1 MKKERFGLELAAA
14 RTRRGFTQAEL
25 AEAVGV
31 TERSISLWERGKV
44 IPRPGIRMVL
54 AQHLLGLDNKD
65 GFLFDD
71 ELPETAAPVLGKT
84 IEEEAGEL
92 QKRLQRAL
100 EEAQVSEE
108 LKRVSARRWRA
119 FPPCLIPRN
128 FSSNIN
134 KGKK

>member
-108 LKRVSARRWRA
+108 LKKSVSAA
-119 FPPCLIPRN
+119 LESIPAL
-128 FSSNIN
+128 SNPQEFF
-134 KGKK
+134 K

>member
-14 RTRRGFTQAEL
+14 RTRKGFTQADL
-25 AEAVGV
+25 AEAVSV

-44 IPRPGIRMVL
+44 VPRPGIRMVL
-54 AQHLLGLDNKD
+54 AQHLLGAENKD

-71 ELPETAAPVLGKT
+71 ELPENAAPVSAKT

-108 LKRVSARRWRA
+108 LKKSVSAA
-119 FPPCLIPRN
+119 LESIPAL
-128 FSSNIN
+128 SNPQEFF
-134 KGKK
+134 K